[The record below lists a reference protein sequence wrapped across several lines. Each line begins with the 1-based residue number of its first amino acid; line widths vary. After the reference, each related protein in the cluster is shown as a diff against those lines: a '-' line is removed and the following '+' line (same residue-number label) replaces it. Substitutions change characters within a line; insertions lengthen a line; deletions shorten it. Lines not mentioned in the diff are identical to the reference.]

1 MMLEGPKV
9 SPIRTGVL
17 LPIFQEGADRALD
30 AARRAE
36 EAGVDG
42 VFCYDHLWPMGQPA
56 RPALAPF
63 PVLALVAS
71 RTRRIAV
78 GTLVARVGLVPDAVL
93 LSELAALSAIAPGR
107 VVAGMGTGDR
117 LSAGENEAYGVDF
130 GLAAERRARL
140 RRCVRAALDRGLTVW
155 VGDGSAHTRRIAAE
169 EGAALNLWGAS
180 PEEVRKEREHSEVTW
195 AGPAEGPLAPTV
207 ARLADAGATWAVFS
221 WPVDV
226 DELAHARTAR
236 RA

>member
-1 MMLEGPKV
+1 M
-9 SPIRTGVL
+9 RAGVL

-36 EAGVDG
+36 EAGLDG
-42 VFCYDHLWPMGQPA
+42 VFCYDHLWPMGQPG

-71 RTRRIAV
+71 RTERIAV

-93 LSELAALSAIAPGR
+93 LAELDALAAIAPGR
-107 VVAGMGTGDR
+107 VVAGMGTGDH
-117 LSAGENEAYGVDF
+117 LSAGENEAYGVEF
-130 GLAAERRARL
+130 GVGSERRARL
-140 RRCVRAALDRGLTVW
+140 RACVRAALDRGLTVW
-155 VGDGSAHTRRIAAE
+155 VGDGTARTRRIALE
-169 EGAALNLWGAS
+169 EGAALNLWDAG
-180 PEEVRKEREHSEVTW
+180 PEEVHEESRRAEVTW

-207 ARLADAGATWAVFS
+207 ARLADAGATWAVFA

-226 DELAHARTAR
+226 EELAEVAAAGRG
-236 RA
+236 